1 MPRITFEG
9 QNFETLADWQRAYP
23 LYARFT
29 ADLRAGADTVMEMEK
44 RRAQRLKVANI
55 KRRDA
60 ARRQNKPRGIVG

>member
-1 MPRITFEG
+1 MKPIIFEG
-9 QNFETLADWQRAYP
+9 QSFTTQAEWQRAYP
-23 LYARFT
+23 MYARFI
-29 ADLRAGADTVMEMEK
+29 ADLRSGADTVMEMEK